1 MTSTGKTF
9 NFGSIKMKHKVLI
22 VDDQADIRRMM
33 AISLGDE
40 FDLLEAED
48 GLTALEML
56 RQHRPDVVLLDIM
69 MPGGLDG
76 LQVLEIIR
84 ADAVLKA
91 TRVILVSAK
100 GQVSDYELGMQKGA
114 NAYFVKPFSPLQLL
128 AAIHEQLSQSNTKS

>member
-1 MTSTGKTF
+1 M
-9 NFGSIKMKHKVLI
+9 HKILI

-33 AISLGDE
+33 NIALGED

-48 GLTALEML
+48 GLTALEMV
-56 RQHRPDVVLLDIM
+56 RQHRPDVVLLDVM

-76 LQVLEIIR
+76 LQVLEVIR
-84 ADAVLKA
+84 NDPKLKH

-100 GQVSDYELGMQKGA
+100 GQVSDYELGMQMGA

-128 AAIHEQLSQSNTKS
+128 FAINEQLAQLKMDN

>member
-1 MTSTGKTF
+1 M
-9 NFGSIKMKHKVLI
+9 HKVLI

-33 AISLGDE
+33 AIALDDE

-48 GLTALEML
+48 GLTALEIL

-76 LQVLEIIR
+76 LQVLEQIR
-84 ADAVLKA
+84 ADAELKH

-100 GQVSDYELGMQKGA
+100 GQASDYELGMQKGA

-128 AAIHEQLSQSNTKS
+128 AAIHDQLAQHNTKS

>member
-1 MTSTGKTF
+1 M
-9 NFGSIKMKHKVLI
+9 HKILI

-33 AISLGDE
+33 HIALGDD
-40 FDLLEAED
+40 FDLLEAAD
-48 GLTALEML
+48 GITALEMV

-76 LQVLEIIR
+76 LQVLEMIR
-84 ADAVLKA
+84 NDPKLQH

-100 GQVSDYELGMQKGA
+100 GQVSDYDLGMRMGA

-128 AAIHEQLSQSNTKS
+128 IAINDQLAQLKVQN

>member
-33 AISLGDE
+33 AIALGDE

>member
-1 MTSTGKTF
+1 M
-9 NFGSIKMKHKVLI
+9 HKVLI

-33 AISLGDE
+33 NIALAED

-48 GLTALEML
+48 GLTALDMV
-56 RQHRPDVVLLDIM
+56 RQHRPDVVLLDVM

-76 LQVLEIIR
+76 LQVLEKIR
-84 ADAVLKA
+84 TDPRLKH

-100 GQVSDYELGMQKGA
+100 GQVSDYDLGLQMGA

-128 AAIHEQLSQSNTKS
+128 VAINEQIAQLKIDS